1 MNSTTSSLRRSCSCC
16 AIGGHPMF
24 CVGMYRV
31 MPLFGMSTLS
41 VLSSQL
47 VCHTQI
53 LLPMQVCRIN
63 TLKLHVLDKC
73 YFPIDMR
80 LWNCDTRRSP
90 QAENNMIFS
99 GTQPIERVTK
109 DRAPMKVNVLALTRL
124 TRRHR
129 VYFILL
135 CGQTASRAQLG
146 LCALSLAKPS

>member
-1 MNSTTSSLRRSCSCC
+1 
-16 AIGGHPMF
+16 MF

-63 TLKLHVLDKC
+63 TLKLHVLDKW

-109 DRAPMKVNVLALTRL
+109 DRAPMKVNVIANP
-124 TRRHR
+124 
-129 VYFILL
+129 ID
-135 CGQTASRAQLG
+135 
-146 LCALSLAKPS
+146 PST

>member
-1 MNSTTSSLRRSCSCC
+1 
-16 AIGGHPMF
+16 MF

-63 TLKLHVLDKC
+63 TLKLHVLAKC

-99 GTQPIERVTK
+99 EFTSFYYAV
-109 DRAPMKVNVLALTRL
+109 RL
-124 TRRHR
+124 LH
-129 VYFILL
+129 VPNLVF
-135 CGQTASRAQLG
+135 AH
-146 LCALSLAKPS
+146 SL